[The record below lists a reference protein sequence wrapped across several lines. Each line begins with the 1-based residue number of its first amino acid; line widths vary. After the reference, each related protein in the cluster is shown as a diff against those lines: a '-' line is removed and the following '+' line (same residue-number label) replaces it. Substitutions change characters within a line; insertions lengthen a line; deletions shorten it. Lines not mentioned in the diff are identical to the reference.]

1 MKKWTEKLLEAEGY
15 EIRNAQIK
23 NVSLNMADHGVLT
36 SDLTLDG
43 HGWGVCYGGYVLGKG
58 YVGEKTFEGYASGM
72 EAIMRIMDTVGCDKY
87 ENMKGKYIR
96 VATKGCGSTVKIIGN
111 ILEDKWFDY
120 GSFFDDMKNDAGDDK
135 GTEVDLYEKEICE
148 NL

>member
-43 HGWGVCYGGYVLGKG
+43 HGWGVCYGG
-58 YVGEKTFEGYASGM
+58 S
-72 EAIMRIMDTVGCDKY
+72 
-87 ENMKGKYIR
+87 
-96 VATKGCGSTVKIIGN
+96 
-111 ILEDKWFDY
+111 
-120 GSFFDDMKNDAGDDK
+120 
-135 GTEVDLYEKEICE
+135 EIYQ
-148 NL
+148 

>member
-1 MKKWTEKLLEAEGY
+1 MKKWTEKLLKAEGY
-15 EIRNAQIK
+15 DIRNAEIRN
-23 NVSLNMADHGVLT
+23 VSLGMADHGVLT

-58 YVGEKTFEGYASGM
+58 YVGAKDFKGYASGI

-87 ENMKGKYIR
+87 ESMKGKYVR
-96 VATKGCGSTVKIIGN
+96 VATKGWGSTVKIIGN

-120 GSFFDDMKNDAGDDK
+120 ESFFKDK
-135 GTEVDLYEKEICE
+135 E
-148 NL
+148 NEEACTSE

>member
-15 EIRNAQIK
+15 EIQNAQIK

-58 YVGEKTFEGYASGM
+58 YVGAKTFEGYSSGM

-96 VATKGCGSTVKIIGN
+96 VATKGWGSTVKIIGN

-120 GSFFDDMKNDAGDDK
+120 ESFFDDMKNDTAADK
-135 GTEVDLYEKEICE
+135 GTEVIWRR
-148 NL
+148 NT